1 MKQNE
6 LFPKIRFKEF
16 TNAWEQWKLSNIVQ
30 YKSSSMTSKDL
41 IPYGKYDVYDPN
53 RIAGK
58 TNESPVEKEYIS
70 VVKDGDAGRI
80 RLLPKNTMILSTMG
94 ALLASEG
101 SNIEFI
107 YFLLSN
113 KNDLAKER
121 NGSIIPHIYFRDY
134 GENLYNI
141 PKSNE
146 QSKISSLFSNLDSL
160 ITLHQRKLI
169 LLKNTKNRLLEKMF
183 CDEKSEFP
191 SIRFKEFTNAWE
203 QEKLENCSN
212 FINGLTRITKNNFSY
227 GKDLYIDYL
236 NVFNNIFVDQ
246 KLLKT
251 YNNTKNQNY
260 IRYKDVLLTVSS
272 ETPEEVAMSSLISWK
287 PNKNIAFNSFCI
299 CIRFANKEQFDAK
312 YLGYLFRSKSFRKQA
327 EKMAQGISR
336 FNINQT
342 ILKKAKIYYPLKI
355 EEQEKIGKSFYTLD
369 SLITLHQWECNF
381 WKFRNFVFDFLKFS
395 TRFFKKIQ
403 KYTHTWEQ
411 EKLGNI
417 GVFKSS
423 NVDKLIRNNEESINL
438 INYMD
443 VYNKLIITSKNSKS
457 LMKVT
462 ASKKQIIE
470 CSVLKKD
477 VLFTPTSET
486 ADDIAH
492 SKVIEETLSNTLF
505 SYHLMRYR
513 PNQNVFDT
521 LFPDYL
527 FDTNYFKKQATLL
540 AKGVQRFVLGKPEF
554 ESIQVKFP
562 NINEQS
568 KISKTFRYIDSL
580 ITLHQRKLELLKN
593 IKNTLLEKMFL

>member
-16 TNAWEQWKLSNIVQ
+16 TNAWEQWKLSDIVQ

-58 TNESPVEKEYIS
+58 TNESPIEKEYISVVKDGDAGRIRLLPKNTMILSTMGALLASEGSNIEFIYFLLSNKNDLAKERNGSIIPHIYFRDYGENLYNIPKSNEQSKISSLFSNLDSLITLHQWECNFWKFRNFVFDFLKFSTRFFKKIQKYTHTWEQWKLSDIVQYKSSSMTSKDLIPYGKYDVYDPNRIAGKTNESPIEKEYIS

-203 QEKLENCSN
+203 QEKLGNLVNIYDGIHHTPHYENKGIMFLSVEDIETLNSN
-212 FINGLTRITKNNFSY
+212 KFISDWEFKKYYKNYPTENDILMTRIGDIGSTNIVRDNSFKAYYVSLALLKYKKTNPQ
-227 GKDLYIDYL
+227 YL
-236 NVFNNIFVDQ
+236 NNAIKSSFTQQDIWRLSLTTAIPIKIN
-246 KLLKT
+246 
-251 YNNTKNQNY
+251 
-260 IRYKDVLLTVSS
+260 KDEIGKVNVCVT
-272 ETPEEVAMSSLISWK
+272 W
-287 PNKNIAFNSFCI
+287 
-299 CIRFANKEQFDAK
+299 
-312 YLGYLFRSKSFRKQA
+312 
-327 EKMAQGISR
+327 
-336 FNINQT
+336 IN
-342 ILKKAKIYYPLKI
+342 
-355 EEQEKIGKSFYTLD
+355 EQEKIGN
-369 SLITLHQWECNF
+369 I
-381 WKFRNFVFDFLKFS
+381 FS
-395 TRFFKKIQ
+395 T
-403 KYTHTWEQ
+403 
-411 EKLGNI
+411 L
-417 GVFKSS
+417 
-423 NVDKLIRNNEESINL
+423 
-438 INYMD
+438 
-443 VYNKLIITSKNSKS
+443 
-457 LMKVT
+457 
-462 ASKKQIIE
+462 
-470 CSVLKKD
+470 
-477 VLFTPTSET
+477 
-486 ADDIAH
+486 
-492 SKVIEETLSNTLF
+492 
-505 SYHLMRYR
+505 
-513 PNQNVFDT
+513 
-521 LFPDYL
+521 
-527 FDTNYFKKQATLL
+527 
-540 AKGVQRFVLGKPEF
+540 
-554 ESIQVKFP
+554 
-562 NINEQS
+562 
-568 KISKTFRYIDSL
+568 DSL
-580 ITLHQRKLELLKN
+580 ITLHQRKLELLKS
-593 IKNTLLEKMFL
+593 IKNTLLEKMFV